1 MDKGRSQ
8 RLKIA
13 RQVAAWGTEI
23 PALRVRIAG
32 AVAKPSVPGRQKI
45 ELEVMARHITM
56 LVNAIGEMPG
66 PDEADTILYDR

>member
-45 ELEVMARHITM
+45 ELEVMGATYYH
-56 LVNAIGEMPG
+56 AGQC
-66 PDEADTILYDR
+66 DW